1 MNRIEIRVGRR
12 LVIRAAGHVAVLA
25 TVLGLLG
32 GALVVAR
39 EVARNATTSLVW
51 EIADPSRRPAL
62 PHVDRRG

>member
-1 MNRIEIRVGRR
+1 MDRVEIRIGRR

-39 EVARNATTSLVW
+39 EVARSATTSIVW
-51 EIADPSRRPAL
+51 EFADPSGPSTL